1 MLTAEDNNRLT
12 GVSAGTPV
20 GELMRRYWH
29 PVLLSTE
36 LPNPDC
42 PPVRVRLLGEDFVAF
57 RDTSGQLGIVESRC
71 PHRKVELYFG
81 RNEECGLRC
90 IFHGW
95 KFDVNGNC
103 VDMPNTTE
111 AAAERMK
118 PRAAIKA
125 LEVVESNGAIWA
137 RFRAPEGEALSEG
150 LSQFPFIGLPDSHVH
165 VSKFLQKT
173 NWAHPLEGAIDTSH
187 FTFLHGPVVAPERH
201 ENESPQQARFRWI
214 AEDGAPKMHLIN
226 HDAGMAIGAARSA
239 DGEGSYWRITQF
251 LMPNMVLTPHAFPG
265 ETNFGGT
272 WTPVDDENTWVFNYA
287 YNLQRPLT
295 DQERDDYQS
304 GRRGGIPAT
313 DENFYPLANP
323 SNEFMLDREFQASGE
338 PFSFSGVKGVKEQDS
353 VVQYSQGTIHDRTNE
368 LLVQTDR
375 AVVYFRRHI
384 LEAAQALA
392 DGEIPASLKC
402 ADVFR
407 VGSGDSISD
416 SDVTFEQ
423 VLEERFGSP
432 SGLIAADASS

>member
-1 MLTAEDNNRLT
+1 MLSAEDNVRLT
-12 GVSAGTPV
+12 RVSAGTPV

-29 PVLLSTE
+29 PVLLSSE

-42 PPVRVRLLGEDFVAF
+42 PPLRVRLLGEDFVAF
-57 RDTSGQLGIVESRC
+57 RDTSGQVGIVESRC
-71 PHRKVELYFG
+71 PHRRVELYFG

-103 VDMPNTTE
+103 VDMPNTTQ
-111 AAAERMK
+111 AAAEKMK
-118 PRAAIKA
+118 PRATIRA
-125 LEVVESNGAIWA
+125 LEVVESNSAIWA
-137 RFRAPEGEALSEG
+137 RFRVPDSQELFEG
-150 LSQFPFIGLPDSHVH
+150 LSKFPFIGLPESHVH

-187 FTFLHGPVVAPERH
+187 FTFLHGPVRAPKRQADEQ
-201 ENESPQQARFRWI
+201 PQQARFRWI
-214 AEDGAPKMHLIN
+214 AEDGAPKMHLID

-239 DGEGSYWRITQF
+239 DGERSYWRITQF

-272 WTPVDDENTWVFNYA
+272 WTPIDDENTWVFNYA
-287 YNLQRPLT
+287 YNLHRPLT
-295 DQERDDYQS
+295 DKEREDYES
-304 GRRGGIPAT
+304 GHRGGIPAT
-313 DENFYPLANP
+313 DESFYPLANP
-323 SNEFMLDREFQASGE
+323 ENEFKLDRAFQASGE
-338 PFSFSGVKGVKEQDS
+338 PFSFSGVKGVKEQDG

-384 LEAAQALA
+384 LEAAQAVT
-392 DGEIPASLKC
+392 DGKLVPSLQN
-402 ADVFR
+402 AEVFR
-407 VGSGDSISD
+407 VGSGDSLSD
-416 SDVTFEQ
+416 LDASFEK
-423 VLEERFGSP
+423 VLKERFGSS
-432 SGLIAADASS
+432 SGLITSDASR